1 MLEIF
6 SKVKVAS
13 RSLALIP
20 DARRDEILLAVADAI
35 LANEASLLEANAK
48 DLSRMDKSNPLY
60 DRLQGLVTNG

>member
-6 SKVKVAS
+6 SKVKTAS

-35 LANEASLLEANAK
+35 LANEASLLEATCHVWISLTLFMTAF
-48 DLSRMDKSNPLY
+48 S
-60 DRLQGLVTNG
+60 